1 MRRKSN
7 LCLDLFTENLASLQ
21 EYQQRDFLHSGRRE
35 HQKMLQILQRA
46 MRYELT
52 GRQMECVRLYYF
64 EEKKMREIAQELGI
78 GVPAVSKHLKKA
90 RYRLSRVMAYA
101 FQRLESCLED

>member
-1 MRRKSN
+1 
-7 LCLDLFTENLASLQ
+7 
-21 EYQQRDFLHSGRRE
+21 
-35 HQKMLQILQRA
+35 
-46 MRYELT
+46 
-52 GRQMECVRLYYF
+52 
-64 EEKKMREIAQELGI
+64 MREIAQELGI